1 MPPQLRS
8 LLWYVSAWLGRA
20 ESDGKSPRFMVKRV
34 GLEPIKPSSLPSGGM
49 GEEGRAQP
57 REARPRAACEATGC
71 ARQRVR
77 PQGVRTRCLGSVQ
90 VCVSDFS
97 GRGHQ
102 SITARF
108 VFISKGGARRRW
120 RGVCARVGG
129 DTRCARVTL
138 RSLLLLALLLC
149 GLLIGFPLLSSRIR
163 AREGVLGLH
172 VLDRLLY
179 VLESVLLDE

>member
-57 REARPRAACEATGC
+57 REARPRAACAARVCAAACAATGC

-77 PQGVRTRCLGSVQ
+77 PQGVCTRVLWSWISSGLCFRLQRPWPSVYNRTVCLHLQGAAQ
-90 VCVSDFS
+90 
-97 GRGHQ
+97 GG
-102 SITARF
+102 
-108 VFISKGGARRRW
+108 GGAACVQEW
-120 RGVCARVGG
+120 AGTHGA
-129 DTRCARVTL
+129 
-138 RSLLLLALLLC
+138 
-149 GLLIGFPLLSSRIR
+149 
-163 AREGVLGLH
+163 H
-172 VLDRLLY
+172 VLPYAASFFLRCFFAGC
-179 VLESVLLDE
+179 

>member
-1 MPPQLRS
+1 
-8 LLWYVSAWLGRA
+8 
-20 ESDGKSPRFMVKRV
+20 MVKRV
-34 GLEPIKPSSLPSGGM
+34 GLEPIKPSSLPSGCM

-57 REARPRAACEATGC
+57 REARPRAACAARVCTAACAATGC

-77 PQGVRTRCLGSVQ
+77 PQGVCTRSLGSVQ

-108 VFISKGGARRRW
+108 VFISKGGARRWW

-138 RSLLLLALLLC
+138 RGLLLLALLLC